1 MAKKKYYLILDE
13 NGFVKSVH
21 STDNIPYGDIQ
32 VDWYPTDRPITEYK
46 YDVESG
52 KFTLDETTSLAE
64 LKKEKLKE
72 LAAAAK
78 QYLEEGTDIQT
89 ETFNRT
95 PLRFTPEFI
104 RDVDNLRVQLENG
117 VQNLYFAPAGT
128 SMKKI
133 TVNDAKAITSTTSYY
148 IANASALERAA
159 CDWCNQCTTVEDLEK
174 VELSTNNM
182 PTEIKNAYIILRNDI
197 TASIHTAKAIGK
209 TYQEK
214 VVE

>member
-89 ETFNRT
+89 ETFKRT

-133 TVNDAKAITSTTSYY
+133 TVNDAKAIISTTSYY
-148 IANASALERAA
+148 IANASAIERAA
-159 CDWCNQCTTVEDLEK
+159 CDWCNQCATVEDLEK
-174 VELSTNNM
+174 VELSTTNM

>member
-89 ETFNRT
+89 ETFKRT

-133 TVNDAKAITSTTSYY
+133 TVNDAKAIISTTSYY
-148 IANASALERAA
+148 IANASAIERAA
-159 CDWCNQCTTVEDLEK
+159 CDWCNQCATVEDLEK
-174 VELSTNNM
+174 VELPTTNM

>member
-52 KFTLDETTSLAE
+52 KFTLDKTTSLAE

-89 ETFNRT
+89 ETFKRT

-133 TVNDAKAITSTTSYY
+133 TVNDAKAIISTTSYY
-148 IANASALERAA
+148 IANASAIERAA
-159 CDWCNQCTTVEDLEK
+159 CDWCNQCATIEDLEK
-174 VELSTNNM
+174 VELSTTNM

>member
-52 KFTLDETTSLAE
+52 KFTLDATTSLAE

-89 ETFNRT
+89 ETFKRT

-159 CDWCNQCTTVEDLEK
+159 CDWCNQCATVEDLEK

-197 TASIHTAKAIGK
+197 TANIHTAKAIGK

>member
-52 KFTLDETTSLAE
+52 KFTLDENTSLAE

-89 ETFNRT
+89 ETFKRT

-148 IANASALERAA
+148 NANASALERAA
-159 CDWCNQCTTVEDLEK
+159 CDWCNQCATVEDLEK

-197 TASIHTAKAIGK
+197 TANIHTAKAIGK